1 MNLIGI
7 KIKIKI
13 ISIETYYFIR
23 IIKYYYILI

>member
-23 IIKYYYILI
+23 ILNTTIS